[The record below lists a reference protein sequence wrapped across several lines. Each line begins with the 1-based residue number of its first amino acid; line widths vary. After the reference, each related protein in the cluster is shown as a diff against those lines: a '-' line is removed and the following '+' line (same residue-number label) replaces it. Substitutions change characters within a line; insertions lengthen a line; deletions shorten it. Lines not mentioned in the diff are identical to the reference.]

1 MLHYQVCDTC
11 CFCWTVSSQSC
22 WDIELWLLT
31 SSLVGDQMVTDSTCS
46 LRCCTMVLGIIRN
59 GPRLRNVEYLMIHGY
74 LIWQQFRA
82 QPHLD
87 IYSPQITFACS
98 SMSFSWS
105 YCVPI
110 IDNLWMMTRLR
121 GISEGSAR
129 IIFAVSVIWSPL
141 REWQDRISSY
151 LFLLKNKQDCVVSI
165 FCRCNGKTVKFYQQS
180 RAETCCCWQDVKRGE
195 FWKYL
200 CWQEDDRGL

>member
-31 SSLVGDQMVTDSTCS
+31 SSLVGDLMETDSTCS

-110 IDNLWMMTRLR
+110 ICGWWHVLEVFLRARRELFLQSLWY
-121 GISEGSAR
+121 GHPWEN
-129 IIFAVSVIWSPL
+129 
-141 REWQDRISSY
+141 DRISRY
-151 LFLLKNKQDCVVSI
+151 LLLNKQVLL
-165 FCRCNGKTVKFYQQS
+165 YQYFAGATEKRSNFTS
-180 RAETCCCWQDVKRGE
+180 RAEQRPVVVDKMSREESSENIYVDKKMTVGCN
-195 FWKYL
+195 YL
-200 CWQEDDRGL
+200 S

>member
-1 MLHYQVCDTC
+1 MIR
-11 CFCWTVSSQSC
+11 WR
-22 WDIELWLLT
+22 LT
-31 SSLVGDQMVTDSTCS
+31 LPVHSTAVQWS
-46 LRCCTMVLGIIRN
+46 LGIIRN

-110 IDNLWMMTRLR
+110 ICGWWHVLEVFLRARRELFLQSLWY
-121 GISEGSAR
+121 GHPWEN
-129 IIFAVSVIWSPL
+129 
-141 REWQDRISSY
+141 DRIGYHLTCSCWRT
-151 LFLLKNKQDCVVSI
+151 N
-165 FCRCNGKTVKFYQQS
+165 KTVLYQYFAGATEKRSNFTS
-180 RAETCCCWQDVKRGE
+180 RAEQRPVVVDKMSREESSENIYVDKKMTVGCN
-195 FWKYL
+195 YL
-200 CWQEDDRGL
+200 S